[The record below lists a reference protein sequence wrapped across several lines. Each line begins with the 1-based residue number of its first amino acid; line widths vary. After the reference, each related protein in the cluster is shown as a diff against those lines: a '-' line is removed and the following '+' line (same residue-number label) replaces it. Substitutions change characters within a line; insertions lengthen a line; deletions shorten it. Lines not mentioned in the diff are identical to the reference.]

1 MAAVG
6 PTISRA
12 EQRVIELLKE
22 GLSNKAIAQLLCL
35 SQRTVESHV
44 HRLFRKLNVSNR
56 TELALA
62 VA

>member
-1 MAAVG
+1 
-6 PTISRA
+6 
-12 EQRVIELLKE
+12 
-22 GLSNKAIAQLLCL
+22 
-35 SQRTVESHV
+35 VESHV

>member
-1 MAAVG
+1 MAEG
-6 PTISRA
+6 PSISKA